1 MNADTLYKAIA
12 LSVLMSEALTRGNIK
27 AAQFIRND
35 LMALLVDSWLPLGL
49 GDTAKYADA
58 AMLAYSQGKAP
69 DWMQP
74 HLIGAISKTLPEM
87 AASAGMVGELGD
99 ELKVLELELAQA
111 RLEAE
116 KRAQV

>member
-27 AAQFIRND
+27 VAKFIRND
-35 LMALLVDSWLPLGL
+35 LMALLVDAGLPLGL
-49 GDTAKYADA
+49 GGSAKYADE
-58 AMLAYSQGKAP
+58 AMEAYAQGKAP

-87 AASAGMVGELGD
+87 VAQAGMAEEFAD
-99 ELKVLELELAQA
+99 ELKALELELAQA
-111 RLEAE
+111 RSEAE
-116 KRAQV
+116 RAQK